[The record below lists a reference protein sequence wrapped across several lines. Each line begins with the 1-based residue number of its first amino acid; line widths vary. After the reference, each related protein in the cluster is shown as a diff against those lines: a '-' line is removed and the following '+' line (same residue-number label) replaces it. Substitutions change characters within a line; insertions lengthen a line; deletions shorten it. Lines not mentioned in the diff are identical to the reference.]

1 VKQTGEQFAKSAQYL
16 RWQDREA
23 NKAFFSGELQKFSEE
38 AADLLL
44 EVGIIKAKPDIS
56 TIIDPSFIN

>member
-1 VKQTGEQFAKSAQYL
+1 VKQTGEAFGASAKFL

-23 NKAFFSGELQKFSEE
+23 NKKFFAGEIEQFSNE

-44 EVGIIKAKPDIS
+44 EVGIIKQKPDIK
-56 TIIDPSFIN
+56 TIIDTRFIQ